1 MKTTYK
7 NLIKWISDNK
17 NLHDT
22 DVEVGVTSIKLN
34 SNQVET
40 LNDLINRKNELESG
54 FVIKGTLGDPT
65 IRTKMYFTE
74 SGDREDSGI
83 CVEIGSRNEG
93 HNLWDEDDL
102 DDVSFDPEIEAI
114 SVLSKTGSYTKI
126 SDDPL
131 AVLIKDG
138 LKRIMGSPENLYHVQ
153 DFFKPFIESHSEEIL
168 DYLNGMNDL
177 VREFEKFFMEIK
189 LPCWIDWY
197 VEDENGNYVEPWVD
211 PDYSADGCHIWCNF
225 KYKLLMK
232 ALNLLAEGEEVF
244 FEKPVV

>member
-1 MKTTYK
+1 MKTAYK
-7 NLIKWISDNK
+7 NLISWISDNK
-17 NLHDT
+17 NLRDT
-22 DVEVGVTSIKLN
+22 DIEIGVTSIKLN
-34 SNQVET
+34 PDQVKT

-54 FVIKGTLGDPT
+54 FVLYNT
-65 IRTKMYFTE
+65 IRAKMYYTRR
-74 SGDREDSGI
+74 GDSI
-83 CVEIGSRNEG
+83 CVDIGNRNEG
-93 HNLWDEDDL
+93 CYFWDKDGL
-102 DDVSFDPEIEAI
+102 YYVSFDPEIEVIEKVAAQG
-114 SVLSKTGSYTKI
+114 T
-126 SDDPL
+126 DPL

-189 LPCWIDWY
+189 LPCWTDWY

-211 PDYSADGCHIWCNF
+211 PNYSADCHIWCNF

>member
-1 MKTTYK
+1 MKTAYK
-7 NLIKWISDNK
+7 NLINWISDNK

-22 DVEVGVTSIKLN
+22 DIEVGVTSIKLN
-34 SNQVET
+34 SNQVEA

-54 FVIKGTLGDPT
+54 FVIKGTLGDPA
-65 IRTKMYFTE
+65 IRVKMYFTK
-74 SGDREDSGI
+74 SDRKDSTI
-83 CVEIGSRNEG
+83 CVEIGSKNEG
-93 HNLWDEDDL
+93 FNPWDEKAL
-102 DDVSFDPEIEAI
+102 YYVSFDPEIEA
-114 SVLSKTGSYTKI
+114 I

-168 DYLNGMNDL
+168 DYLNGMNNL

-189 LPCWIDWY
+189 LPCWTDWY
-197 VEDENGNYVEPWVD
+197 VEDNEGNLNEPWVN

-225 KYKLLMK
+225 KYKLLMQ
-232 ALNLLAEGEEVF
+232 ALNLLAKGEEVF

>member
-1 MKTTYK
+1 MKTAYK
-7 NLIKWISDNK
+7 NLISWISDNK
-17 NLHDT
+17 NLRDT
-22 DVEVGVTSIKLN
+22 DIEIGVTSIKLN
-34 SNQVET
+34 QNQVET
-40 LNDLINRKNELESG
+40 LKDLINRKNELESG
-54 FVIKGTLGDPT
+54 FVLYNT
-65 IRTKMYFTE
+65 IRAKMYYTKR
-74 SGDREDSGI
+74 GDSI
-83 CVEIGSRNEG
+83 CVDIGSRNEG
-93 HNLWDEDDL
+93 YNFWDKDGL
-102 DDVSFDPEIEAI
+102 NDVSFDPEIEVI

-168 DYLNGMNDL
+168 DYLNDMNDL

-189 LPCWIDWY
+189 LPCWTDWY

-211 PDYSADGCHIWCNF
+211 PNYSADCHIWCNF

-244 FEKPVV
+244 FEKPVM

>member
-1 MKTTYK
+1 
-7 NLIKWISDNK
+7 LRA
-17 NLHDT
+17 T
-22 DVEVGVTSIKLN
+22 DVEIGVTSIKLN
-34 SNQVET
+34 PDQVKT
-40 LNDLINRKNELESG
+40 LSDLINRKNELESG
-54 FVIKGTLGDPT
+54 FVLYNT
-65 IRTKMYFTE
+65 IRAKMYYTKR
-74 SGDREDSGI
+74 GDGI
-83 CVEIGSRNEG
+83 CVDIGSRNEG
-93 HNLWDEDDL
+93 CNFWDKDGL
-102 DDVSFDPEIEAI
+102 YYVSFDPEIEVIEKVAAQG
-114 SVLSKTGSYTKI
+114 T
-126 SDDPL
+126 DPL

-211 PDYSADGCHIWCNF
+211 PDYSADCHIWCNF

-244 FEKPVV
+244 FEKPVL

>member
-1 MKTTYK
+1 MKTAYK
-7 NLIKWISDNK
+7 NLISWISDNK

-22 DVEVGVTSIKLN
+22 DIEVGVTSIKLN

-54 FVIKGTLGDPT
+54 FMIKGTLGDPV
-65 IRTKMYFTE
+65 IRAKMYYTKR
-74 SGDREDSGI
+74 GDSI
-83 CVEIGSRNEG
+83 CVDIGSRNEG
-93 HNLWDEDDL
+93 YNFWDEDGL
-102 DDVSFDPEIEAI
+102 DDASFDPEIE
-114 SVLSKTGSYTKI
+114 VI

-177 VREFEKFFMEIK
+177 VREFEKFFIEIK

-197 VEDENGNYVEPWVD
+197 VEDNNGNLNEPWYY
-211 PDYSADGCHIWCNF
+211 PDYSAAGCHIWCNF
-225 KYKLLMK
+225 KYKLLIK
-232 ALNLLAEGEEVF
+232 ALNLLAKGEEVF